1 MNLSRAVVVLLLA
14 ALLGGISFAPVGE
27 GFAISRALA
36 DDDDDWGDDDD
47 DDDRPRP
54 RRVAPRP
61 SPRQAPPPAPPRPQP
76 EFVVAVPTGA
86 DLDRITALG
95 FRVIARER
103 LALTGRETARLRPLR
118 RLSLAQA
125 RRLIA
130 GAVPQAVLDLNT
142 RYRPSDF
149 PCAPEDC
156 PAHAAVGWPPP
167 IAGCRLAPRIGM
179 VDTGVDLGTPA
190 LRGARVTVL
199 STRSK
204 GRAAAGNAHGTAVV
218 ALMAGAADGP
228 APGLLPQAEII
239 AVDAFHRTGGE
250 ETADA
255 YDVVRALDRLAG
267 YDVDVINLSL
277 AGPGNAVLAEAIT
290 AMAARGVVLVAA
302 AGNAGPRA
310 PPQFPAAY
318 RDVIAVTAAD
328 ARGSAYRQA
337 TGGPHIAFA
346 APGVKLWT
354 AAGKAGRLRSGT
366 SYAVPFV
373 TAALAVL
380 RLGPPE
386 VPTADLVA
394 GLARSARDLGEA
406 GRDPVFGWGMVAM
419 PACGP

>member
-14 ALLGGISFAPVGE
+14 ALLGAFPLAPVGE
-27 GFAISRALA
+27 GFAIPQALA

-54 RRVAPRP
+54 RRVAPPP
-61 SPRQAPPPAPPRPQP
+61 SPRQARPPAPRPLP

-86 DLDRITALG
+86 DLERIAALG

-130 GAVPQAVLDLNT
+130 GAVPQAALDLNT

-149 PCAPEDC
+149 PCAPDDC

-167 IAGCRLAPRIGM
+167 AAGCRLAPRIGM
-179 VDTGVDLGTPA
+179 VDTGIDLDAPA
-190 LRGARVTVL
+190 LRSARIAPL

-204 GRAAAGNAHGTAVV
+204 GRAAAGNAHGTAVA
-218 ALMAGAADGP
+218 ALLAGAADGP
-228 APGLLPQAEII
+228 APGLMPRAEII
-239 AVDAFHRTGGE
+239 AVDAFHRAGGE
-250 ETADA
+250 EIADA
-255 YDVVRALDRLAG
+255 YDVARALDRLAG
-267 YDVDVINLSL
+267 HDVDIVNLSL
-277 AGPGNAVLAEAIT
+277 AGPENAVLEEAIT

-328 ARGSAYRQA
+328 AHGRAYRQA

-354 AAGKAGRLRSGT
+354 ASGEAGRLRSGT

-373 TAALAVL
+373 TAALATL
-380 RLGPPE
+380 RLGASE
-386 VPTADLVA
+386 VPPADLVA

-406 GRDPVFGWGMVAM
+406 GRDPVFGWGMVKM

>member
-14 ALLGGISFAPVGE
+14 ALLGAFPLAPVGE
-27 GFAISRALA
+27 GFAIPQALA

-54 RRVAPRP
+54 RRVAPPP
-61 SPRQAPPPAPPRPQP
+61 SPRQARPPAPRPLP

-86 DLDRITALG
+86 DLDRIVALG
-95 FRVIARER
+95 FQVIARER
-103 LALTGRETARLRPLR
+103 LALTGRETARLRPR
-118 RLSLAQA
+118 RPLSLAQA

-149 PCAPEDC
+149 PCGPEDC

-167 IAGCRLAPRIGM
+167 VAGCRLAPRIGM
-179 VDTGVDLGTPA
+179 VDTGIDLHAPA
-190 LRGARVTVL
+190 LRGARITEL

-204 GRAAAGNAHGTAVV
+204 GRAAAGTAHGTAVA
-218 ALMAGAADGP
+218 ALLAGAADGP

-250 ETADA
+250 EIADA
-255 YDVVRALDRLAG
+255 YDVARALDRLAG
-267 YDVDVINLSL
+267 HDVDIINLSL
-277 AGPGNAVLAEAIT
+277 AGPENAVLEEAIT

-328 ARGSAYRQA
+328 AQGRAYRQA

-354 AAGKAGRLRSGT
+354 ASGKAGRLRSGT

-373 TAALAVL
+373 TAALATL
-380 RLGPPE
+380 RLGTPE
-386 VPTADLVA
+386 VPTADLMA

-406 GRDPVFGWGMVAM
+406 GRDPVFGWGMVKM
-419 PACGP
+419 PACRP